1 MNSYTI
7 ETVLETREPGV
18 IELFGNAPGVVHKV
32 SGVVHLHVDK
42 TIHLKELSVVFLC
55 EAVVGYRSTVVSTS
69 SDPMTI
75 YRNQFDAIPA
85 SSSSPTEYTPGDYT
99 FPFQLGIPSDLSTT
113 DSTKLVSQEF
123 IWMYHLTTTA
133 VPANLTKGS
142 TITSLFQKRKTI
154 QMPLVLRKCV
164 VEQSGRNTVRC
175 NARRDGGSERAG
187 GFMAVI
193 FVPQVVNVKQTIVP
207 VTVQMKGTGGGKRW
221 KVKEIQAQMIQTE
234 KVVHNSPEAYHSMEG
249 LRRMIPIGIQDDPMA
264 PKKYKK
270 PVSHS
275 SPQASNTSSL
285 LHSMLGDRSQQLH
298 HNSQPQLQH
307 QSSNAAA
314 ATAPA
319 APTTTNTAN
328 PNSNVSAS
336 VGSMINTTHTKT
348 ISNLV
353 SIKDPNQYSESV
365 HSSPGQDYSQT
376 FELDLTAGEK
386 VVNTS
391 GNLCEVLTSE
401 VLPWV
406 TISHAVR
413 FRVLFEDAGGEK
425 PLVVKA
431 PVQVSYVV
439 ARESINLASGRPVL
453 QGQGVESA
461 TVGGV
466 DDWMFSESAPGYEYS
481 PEGGQAGVEEDV
493 LPGYG
498 EDVGRSNLLDSNVR
512 SNQQYGL
519 SVK

>member
-32 SGVVHLHVDK
+32 SGVLHLHVDK
-42 TIHLKELSVVFLC
+42 TIHLKELFVVFLC

-75 YRNQFDAIPA
+75 YRNQFDVIPLPSA
-85 SSSSPTEYTPGDYT
+85 TPMEYAPGDYK
-99 FPFQLGIPSDLSTT
+99 FPFQLAIPSDLSTT
-113 DSTKLVSQEF
+113 DSTKLISQEF

-133 VPANLTKGS
+133 IPANLTKGS

-154 QMPLVLRKCV
+154 QMPLILRKCV
-164 VEQSGRNTVRC
+164 VEQSGGNTVRC
-175 NARRDGGSERAG
+175 NARRAG
-187 GFMAVI
+187 EKEGDEFKAVI

-207 VTVQMKGTGGGKRW
+207 VTVQMKGTGGGKSRRW
-221 KVKEIQAQMIQTE
+221 RVKEIQAQMIQTE

-270 PVSHS
+270 PTYHS
-275 SPQASNTSSL
+275 SPHSSNTSSL
-285 LHSMLGDRSQQLH
+285 FHSMLGDRSQQLH
-298 HNSQPQLQH
+298 HNNQPQLQH
-307 QSSNAAA
+307 QSSNA
-314 ATAPA
+314 
-319 APTTTNTAN
+319 NTATSTTSASTN
-328 PNSNVSAS
+328 INASAS
-336 VGSMINTTHTKT
+336 VGSMVNTTHTKT

-353 SIKDPNQYSESV
+353 SIKDPNQYVEGV
-365 HSSPGQDYSQT
+365 HSPGQSYSQT

-386 VVNTS
+386 VVNAS
-391 GNLCEVLTSE
+391 GILSEVLPSE

-406 TISHAVR
+406 TVSHAIR

-431 PVQVSYVV
+431 PVQIAYVLG
-439 ARESINLASGRPVL
+439 RESINLTSGQPIL
-453 QGQGVESA
+453 QPHEENTS
-461 TVGGV
+461 GV
-466 DDWMFSESAPGYEYS
+466 DDWMYADSAPDYEYS
-481 PEGGQAGVEEDV
+481 PDGGNGGREGGEDV

-498 EDVGRSNLLDSNVR
+498 EDVGRSNLLDSNLR

>member
-42 TIHLKELSVVFLC
+42 TIHLKELTVVFLC
-55 EAVVGYRSTVVSTS
+55 EAVVGYRSSVVSTS
-69 SDPMTI
+69 SDPIAI
-75 YRNQFDAIPA
+75 YRNQFDAI
-85 SSSSPTEYTPGDYT
+85 SSSSSSSTEYTPGDYT
-99 FPFQLGIPSDLSTT
+99 FPFQLAIPSDLSTT

-123 IWMYHLTTTA
+123 IWMYHLTTNA

-142 TITSLFQKRKTI
+142 TINSLFQKRKTI

-164 VEQSGRNTVRC
+164 VEQSGRNSVRC
-175 NARRDGGSERAG
+175 NARRDGRSEKDG

-207 VTVQMKGTGGGKRW
+207 VTVQMKGSGGGKRW
-221 KVKEIQAQMIQTE
+221 RVKEIQAQMIQTE
-234 KVVHNSPEAYHSMEG
+234 KVVHNSPEAYNSMEG

-264 PKKYKK
+264 PKKFKR
-270 PVSHS
+270 PTHHS
-275 SPQASNTSSL
+275 RPQAS
-285 LHSMLGDRSQQLH
+285 
-298 HNSQPQLQH
+298 
-307 QSSNAAA
+307 
-314 ATAPA
+314 
-319 APTTTNTAN
+319 TTGNAN
-328 PNSNVSAS
+328 PNINASAS
-336 VGSMINTTHTKT
+336 VGSMINTTQTKT

-353 SIKDPNQYSESV
+353 SVKDPNQYTEGV
-365 HSSPGQDYSQT
+365 HSSPDQDYSET

-386 VVNTS
+386 LVNAS
-391 GNLCEVLTSE
+391 GNQSEILTSE

-431 PVQVSYVV
+431 PVQVAYVV
-439 ARESINLASGRPVL
+439 GRESINLASGRPVL
-453 QGQGVESA
+453 QGQVVEGA
-461 TVGGV
+461 TGV
-466 DDWMFSESAPGYEYS
+466 DEWMYSESAPGYEYS
-481 PEGGQAGVEEDV
+481 PDGGQDGGEEDV

-498 EDVGRSNLLDSNVR
+498 EDVGRSNLLDSNLR
-512 SNQQYGL
+512 NNQQYGL

>member
-32 SGVVHLHVDK
+32 SGVLHLHVDK
-42 TIHLKELSVVFLC
+42 TIHLKELTVVFLC
-55 EAVVGYRSTVVSTS
+55 QAVVGYRSTVVSTS

-75 YRNQFDAIPA
+75 YRNQFDAIP

-99 FPFQLGIPSDLSTT
+99 FPFQLAIPSDLSTT

-123 IWMYHLTTTA
+123 IWMYHLTTIA

-142 TITSLFQKRKTI
+142 TISSLFQKRKTI
-154 QMPLVLRKCV
+154 QMPLELRKCV
-164 VEQSGRNTVRC
+164 VEQSGRNSVRC
-175 NARRDGGSERAG
+175 NAKRDGGSEKEG

-207 VTVQMKGTGGGKRW
+207 ITVQMKGSGGGKRW
-221 KVKEIQAQMIQTE
+221 RVKEIQAQMIQTE
-234 KVVHNSPEAYHSMEG
+234 KVVHNSPEAYQSMEG

-270 PVSHS
+270 PTHHS
-275 SPQASNTSSL
+275 SPQSSNTPSL
-285 LHSMLGDRSQQLH
+285 FRSMLGDRSQQLQ
-298 HNSQPQLQH
+298 N
-307 QSSNAAA
+307 QSSKA
-314 ATAPA
+314 ATATTPS
-319 APTTTNTAN
+319 TTTNNAT
-328 PNSNVSAS
+328 PNINASAS
-336 VGSMINTTHTKT
+336 VGSMINTTQTKT

-353 SIKDPNQYSESV
+353 SVKDPNQYTESV
-365 HSSPGQDYSQT
+365 HSSPGQDYSET

-386 VVNTS
+386 LLNSS
-391 GNLCEVLTSE
+391 GNQTEILTSE

-406 TISHAVR
+406 TISHAVK

-431 PVQVSYVV
+431 PVQVAYVV
-439 ARESINLASGRPVL
+439 GRERINLASGRPVL
-453 QGQGVESA
+453 QGQGAESA
-461 TVGGV
+461 TGV
-466 DDWMFSESAPGYEYS
+466 DEWMYSEGAPGYEYS
-481 PEGGQAGVEEDV
+481 PDGAQDGGGGGEDV

-498 EDVGRSNLLDSNVR
+498 EDVGRSNLLDSNLR